1 MAADIPAL
9 VAYVARSLAD
19 EPDAVEV
26 TETVRGRDRVVQLKV
41 SEADMGRVIGRE
53 GRVAN
58 AIRALLR
65 AAPSDERWRLEILD

>member
-26 TETVRGRDRVVQLKV
+26 SETVRGRDRVVQLKV

-65 AAPSDERWRLEILD
+65 AAPGDERWRLEILD